1 MLPHFT
7 DEKLKHM
14 DVSHPKLFNQQVVGL
29 SFYTSVGWLQ
39 HPQFSWW
46 YHVFQDTTI
55 VILIDLV
62 SIVLLAVGCVSNYFR
77 DSTTTEEFLVYLLK
91 SFFISFFQTGNHY
104 SDFKHQ
110 RLV

>member
-62 SIVLLAVGCVSNYFR
+62 SIVLLAVGCV
-77 DSTTTEEFLVYLLK
+77 
-91 SFFISFFQTGNHY
+91 FQTISGIAQPQKNSLYISSNH
-104 SDFKHQ
+104 SLSLSSKQEIITLTSNTRD
-110 RLV
+110 